1 MESLPRVLVYGPPP
15 ERAWHPRGDVEIRY
29 VTETAPLRRLVSS
42 KDPTVVVCLHAPPS
56 YRGGVAARVTRNVD
70 DSQPLV
76 VTGWETSRSP
86 ALETVDSDLV
96 KTVGL
101 PDDEPL
107 PEALFD
113 IVDKVGAG
121 LDAHA

>member
-1 MESLPRVLVYGPPP
+1 M
-15 ERAWHPRGDVEIRY
+15 
-29 VTETAPLRRLVSS
+29 TETEALRQLASS

-56 YRGGVAARVTRNVD
+56 YRGGVAARVTRRVD
-70 DSQPLV
+70 DSQPVV
-76 VTGWETSRSP
+76 VTGWETSRPPS
-86 ALETVDSDLV
+86 LTTDSDLV

-113 IVDKVGAG
+113 VVDKVGAR
-121 LDAHA
+121 LAAHA

>member
-1 MESLPRVLVYGPPP
+1 M
-15 ERAWHPRGDVEIRY
+15 
-29 VTETAPLRRLVSS
+29 TETEALRRLAAS

-56 YRGGVAARVTRNVD
+56 YRGGVATRVTRRVD
-70 DSQPLV
+70 DSQPVV
-76 VTGWETSRSP
+76 VTGWETARSP
-86 ALETVDSDLV
+86 RLAPVDSDLV

-113 IVDKVGAG
+113 VVDKVGAR
-121 LDAHA
+121 LAVHA